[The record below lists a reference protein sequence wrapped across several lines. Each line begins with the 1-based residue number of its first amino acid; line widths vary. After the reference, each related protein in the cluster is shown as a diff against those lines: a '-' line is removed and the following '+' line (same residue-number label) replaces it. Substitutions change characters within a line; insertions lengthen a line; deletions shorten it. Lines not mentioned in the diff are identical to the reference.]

1 MFTDRKIAI
10 CFFASLLFATIASQ
24 SVSGQLPP
32 KRTLGTDDQ
41 NLAVRIT
48 EQVSASEWLGPLAPI
63 ALSPY
68 FGITCLAG
76 MAQFGEGTW
85 LEQNHLVSHNPVL
98 QHPAVFWVFLTL
110 TLATSIPRFSKV
122 SKPIAQLLD
131 RVETYSAIVTL
142 IVIRLVVTEGVAEAE
157 AEPRIAGVGALPM
170 DLLMIIAAAAN
181 IIVIS
186 TVRFVFEL
194 IVWLSPFPTVDA
206 IFELTNKTICAALM
220 TVYAFSPILALALNV
235 CLFVIC
241 AALFR
246 PMYRRAVYMRSLI
259 VDPVLATIFP
269 SLSHLR
275 DGEMVVFN
283 RERLFSYP
291 AKSRLY
297 LRRSE
302 SGWIL
307 RKPNWFLGSTEQM
320 LSSDTGPL
328 RVQKGIIVNRIDLS
342 NSAAAQLI
350 FSRRYASN
358 LVAIANEMQLT
369 LADEGKKVV
378 PAIEPT

>member
-1 MFTDRKIAI
+1 MSSFRKTAV
-10 CFFASLLFATIASQ
+10 CFFAILMLAIVPSQ
-24 SVSGQLPP
+24 VACGQLGGEQPLRP
-32 KRTLGTDDQ
+32 EDQ
-41 NLAVRIT
+41 KLAARIT

-85 LEQNHLVSHNPVL
+85 LEQNHLVSQNPVL
-98 QHPAVFWVFLTL
+98 KHPGVFWVFLTL

-131 RVETYSAIVTL
+131 RVETYSAIITL
-142 IVIRLVVTEGVAEAE
+142 IVIRLAVSEGAAVPDDA
-157 AEPRIAGVGALPM
+157 PRIAGVGTLPLE
-170 DLLMIIAAAAN
+170 LLMIVAAAAN

-206 IFELTNKTICAALM
+206 LFEIANKSVCTALM
-220 TVYAFSPILALALNV
+220 ALYAFSPVLALVLNV
-235 CLFVIC
+235 CLFAIC

-246 PMYRRAVYMRSLI
+246 PMYRRAIYMRSLI

-269 SLSHLR
+269 SMSQLR

-283 RERLFSYP
+283 RERLFSFP
-291 AKSRLY
+291 AKSRLF
-297 LRRSE
+297 LRRSD

-307 RKPNWFLGSTEQM
+307 RKPNWFLGSTEQTLGM
-320 LSSDTGPL
+320 EAGPL
-328 RVQKGIIVNRIDLS
+328 VVQKGIIVNRIILK
-342 NSAAAQLI
+342 NPEPAQLI
-350 FSRRYASN
+350 FSRRYSSTMAM
-358 LVAIANEMQLT
+358 IAKEMRMS
-369 LADEGKKVV
+369 LATEEKTM
-378 PAIEPT
+378 PAIEPA

>member
-1 MFTDRKIAI
+1 MSSFRKTAV
-10 CFFASLLFATIASQ
+10 CFFAILMLATYAPQFAC
-24 SVSGQLPP
+24 GQLGGEQPLRP
-32 KRTLGTDDQ
+32 EEQQLV
-41 NLAVRIT
+41 ARIT

-85 LEQNHLVSHNPVL
+85 LEQNNLISQNPIL
-98 QHPAVFWVFLTL
+98 KHPAVFWVFLTL

-131 RVETYSAIVTL
+131 RVETYSAIITL
-142 IVIRLVVTEGVAEAE
+142 IVIRLAVSDGTAVPDEG
-157 AEPRIAGVGALPM
+157 PRIAGIGALPVE
-170 DLLMIIAAAAN
+170 LLMMVAAAAN

-206 IFELTNKTICAALM
+206 LFEIANKSVCTALM
-220 TVYAFSPILALALNV
+220 ALYAFSPVLALVLNV
-235 CLFVIC
+235 CLFAIC

-246 PMYRRAVYMRSLI
+246 PMYRRAIYMRSLI

-269 SLSHLR
+269 SMSQLR

-283 RERLFSYP
+283 RERLFSFS
-291 AKSRLY
+291 AKSRLF
-297 LRRSE
+297 LRRSD

-307 RKPNWFLGSTEQM
+307 RKPNWFLGSTEQT
-320 LSSDTGPL
+320 LGLDAGPL
-328 RVQKGIIVNRIDLS
+328 IVQRGIIVNRIILK
-342 NSAAAQLI
+342 NPEPTQLI
-350 FSRRYASN
+350 FSRRYSSTMAM
-358 LVAIANEMQLT
+358 IAKEMRLS
-369 LADEGKKVV
+369 LATDEKTM
-378 PAIEPT
+378 PAVEPA